1 MVPYTQ
7 STIRINS
14 PMDSLLGN
22 ILILLMLLFVVGKSA
37 SWAVRAAIS
46 FSRQIGLSEL
56 AISFVVI
63 TGISILPEAI
73 IAGVSAVRGVPS
85 LALGTLLGSNVADLT
100 IVLAAAAIF
109 SPHVLRANRSLLD
122 KDHLFLGFLLIP
134 LALGFTGH
142 FSRLDGLLLVGS
154 GIFFSILMY
163 RSATPTGR
171 LHALN
176 GLSVAKSVAILA
188 ASLLCMGAGA
198 FYTVEYAVRIAG
210 DAGLN
215 SALIGLLV
223 VSLGTTLPEL
233 LFSIRAVRLGHST
246 LAIGDILG
254 TVVADATLVLGI
266 TALIHPFSFNPRLVI
281 LTGFFMLFAGIL
293 ALSFLRSE
301 RTLTR
306 SEAAILFALYGVF
319 VAVEFFL
326 RDCTPLSTP

>member
-1 MVPYTQ
+1 
-7 STIRINS
+7 
-14 PMDSLLGN
+14 MDFLFGN
-22 ILILLMLLFVVGKSA
+22 ITILLLLLFVVGKSA
-37 SWAVRAAIS
+37 AWAVRAAIS

-73 IAGVSAVRGVPS
+73 IAVVSSVQGVPS

-100 IVLAAAAIF
+100 VVLAAAALF
-109 SPHVLRANRSLLD
+109 SPHALRANRSLLD
-122 KDHLFLGFLLIP
+122 KGHLFLGFLLIP
-134 LALGFTGH
+134 LILGFTGH
-142 FSRLDGLLLVGS
+142 FSRLDGILLIAS
-154 GIFFSILMY
+154 GIFFSTIIY

-171 LHALN
+171 LHVLN
-176 GLSVAKSVAILA
+176 GLTLIKSIGILV

-198 FYTVEYAVRIAG
+198 YYTVEYAVRIAG
-210 DAGLN
+210 DAGIN

-233 LFSIRAVRLGHST
+233 LFSIRAVRRGHST

-266 TALIHPFSFNPRLVI
+266 VALMHPFSFNPRLVI

-293 ALSFLRSE
+293 ALSFLRSD
-301 RTLTR
+301 RMLTKI
-306 SEAAILFALYGVF
+306 EAGILLALYGIF
-319 VAVEFFL
+319 VAVEFLL
-326 RDCTPLSTP
+326 RNWTPMLH